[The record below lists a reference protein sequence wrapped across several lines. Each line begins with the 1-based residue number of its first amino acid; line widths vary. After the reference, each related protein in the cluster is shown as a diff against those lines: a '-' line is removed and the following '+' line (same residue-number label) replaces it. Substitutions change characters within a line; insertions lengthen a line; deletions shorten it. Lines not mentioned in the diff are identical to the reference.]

1 MPSCTCEAALNVDL
15 TVSYFG
21 SAAGARGKL
30 RRAAEHAVWSARRL
44 KSLGTAPDSTVSA
57 AIRYG
62 LPDSPAP
69 AVEDQ
74 HRVSPGRGARGL
86 WFHCHTRRSGRLFPL
101 MLSEWEL
108 WACANRVLQTH
119 GDNAPFHVAEQIGA
133 LALTGDADGVRT
145 WQGIA
150 RRIAQLS
157 GKDGQAPPH

>member
-1 MPSCTCEAALNVDL
+1 
-15 TVSYFG
+15 
-21 SAAGARGKL
+21 
-30 RRAAEHAVWSARRL
+30 
-44 KSLGTAPDSTVSA
+44 
-57 AIRYG
+57 
-62 LPDSPAP
+62 
-69 AVEDQ
+69 
-74 HRVSPGRGARGL
+74 
-86 WFHCHTRRSGRLFPL
+86 

-119 GDNAPFHVAEQIGA
+119 GENAPFHVAEQIGA